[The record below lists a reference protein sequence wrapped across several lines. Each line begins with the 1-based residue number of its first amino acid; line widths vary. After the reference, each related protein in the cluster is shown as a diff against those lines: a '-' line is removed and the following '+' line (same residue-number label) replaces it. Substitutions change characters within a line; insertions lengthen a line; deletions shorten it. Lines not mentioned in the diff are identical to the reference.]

1 MEIFGPVQ
9 SRRFGLSL
17 GINHLPP
24 KVCSYACV
32 YCQLGRTNLLSIEPA
47 AYGDPEQIYQAVN
60 ERLKE
65 LPQAPDYL
73 TFVSNGEPCLDTQL
87 GSAIQSLKKL
97 GIKIAV
103 ISNASLL
110 WHAEIRENLLYADTV
125 SLKVDAV
132 QAAIWHQI
140 NRPHG
145 RLDLS
150 EVMEGMRDFARIYP
164 GKLLTETMLVADV
177 NTAPAHL
184 QACAHFIAELQP
196 ETAYLAL
203 PLRAPAEDW
212 VEAPEQADV
221 SRALEI
227 FASIF
232 PRTSLMADLPATG
245 LDDSQD
251 PLQAFLRTI
260 RVHPMEDGEIQE
272 YMRRNQLPEDTMEKL
287 LAQHQVHASTYRG
300 KTFYC
305 AVIQTKADC

>member
-32 YCQLGRTNLLSIEPA
+32 YCQLGATNALSDQLQPYSNPQEIF
-47 AYGDPEQIYQAVN
+47 QAVA
-60 ERLKE
+60 ERLAE
-65 LPQAPDYL
+65 LDTPPDYL
-73 TFVSNGEPCLDTQL
+73 TFVSNGEPCLDTEL
-87 GSAIQSLKKL
+87 GRAIQELKRL
-97 GIKIAV
+97 GIPVAV

-110 WHAEIRENLLYADTV
+110 WRAEVRENLLYAEAV

-132 QAAIWHQI
+132 QEDVWHKI

-145 RLDLS
+145 RLALD
-150 EVMEGMRDFARIYP
+150 EVLAGMQTFAAMYA
-164 GKLLTETMLVADV
+164 GKLLTETMLLANV

-184 QACAHFIAELQP
+184 QACANFIAGLQP

-212 VEAPEQADV
+212 VQAPEQADIA
-221 SRALEI
+221 RALET

-232 PRTSLMADLPATG
+232 PRTSLMADLPDTG
-245 LDDSQD
+245 LSDLLD
-251 PLQAFLRTI
+251 PLQALLRTI
-260 RVHPMEDGEIQE
+260 KVHPMEAEEVQRYLQQNNIA
-272 YMRRNQLPEDTMEKL
+272 EDLLKEL
-287 LAQHQVHASTYRG
+287 LAHNRIHASTYRG

-305 AVIQTKADC
+305 AVIQAKAVD